1 MIIVDK
7 TVLSDDVAEQAF
19 VCDLAKCKGACCV
32 EGDSGAPLEDD
43 ELKIFE
49 EIYDDVE
56 PFLSEEGKREIK
68 KQGLYLKDIEGDYT
82 TPTIGGRECAYAVYD
97 KYKML
102 QCGIELAWK
111 AGRTHYRKPISCQLY
126 PIRVTKYDQYDAI
139 NYHRWHICS
148 AACDLGNKLQVPVY
162 KFLKDALVRK
172 YGEEWYAKLEAEVEK
187 KNRKQYE

>member
-1 MIIVDK
+1 MIIVEK

-49 EIYDDVE
+49 EIYDDIE
-56 PFLSEEGKREIK
+56 PFLSEEGKKEIK

-97 KYKML
+97 KNKML

-111 AGRTHYRKPISCQLY
+111 AGKTHYRKPISCQLY

-162 KFLKDALVRK
+162 IFLKDALVRK
-172 YGEEWYAKLEAEVEK
+172 YGEEWYAKLEIEVAK

>member
-1 MIIVDK
+1 MIIVEK

-56 PFLSEEGKREIK
+56 PFLSEEGKREIQ

-97 KYKML
+97 KHKML

-111 AGRTHYRKPISCQLY
+111 AGKTHYRKPISCQLY

-172 YGEEWYAKLEAEVEK
+172 YGADWYAKLEAEVDK